1 MLLRIE
7 KIHTFYGRFEALRG
21 VSLEVSEG
29 EVVTILG
36 ANGAG
41 KSTLL
46 KAASGLLKYSGSI
59 RLKGSEVSKYRN
71 RDIGKVIGY
80 VSQNPNDYISRDSVY
95 EELKFTLDNFG
106 CSDFSVIEEVLREL
120 DLMSVRD
127 KNPRDLSGGERQRV
141 AIASVLVNRP
151 EILLL
156 DEPTRGLDP
165 QLKHQLG
172 NLLLKL
178 NRGGVTIILV
188 THDIE
193 FATEFCS
200 SYMLLFSGEIIS
212 SGTREDVL
220 KDGIFYTT
228 AANKIFRDIATDIYT
243 VDQAKGWL
251 DADGR

>member
-1 MLLRIE
+1 MKGL
-7 KIHTFYGRFEALRG
+7 G
-21 VSLEVSEG
+21 VSFGSREVIKKLDCSLAKG
-29 EVVTILG
+29 DFTGIFG
-36 ANGAG
+36 PNGAG

-46 KAASGLLKYSGSI
+46 KAAAGLLKYSGSI
-59 RLKGSEVSKYRN
+59 RLKGSEVSRYRN

-106 CSDFSVIEEVLREL
+106 CSDFSAIEEVLSEL
-120 DLMSVRD
+120 DLTAVRD

-165 QLKHQLG
+165 KLKQQLG

-228 AANKIFRDIATDIYT
+228 AANKIFRDIAPEIYT

-251 DADGR
+251 DAYGR